1 MWNVTN
7 FYNDN
12 CQNDSLLLHNLLFR
26 MLKLHTVSYQIL
38 LWPWPQEGLE
48 WGYIK
53 QTNKQTTTNK
63 QQTNNKQTNNKQTNK
78 STSPISLWKTTW
90 SYLPSC
96 WYKNKKGRLIFILA
110 LFQDL
115 YIVARNEATTE
126 FLLSWEAEL
135 VYLHAWVQVHS
146 SHHCTN

>member
-1 MWNVTN
+1 MAPGRLGMRLHKTN
-7 FYNDN
+7 
-12 CQNDSLLLHNLLFR
+12 
-26 MLKLHTVSYQIL
+26 
-38 LWPWPQEGLE
+38 
-48 WGYIK
+48 K
-53 QTNKQTTTNK
+53 QTNKQQQTNK
-63 QQTNNKQTNNKQTNK
+63 NTNNKQTNKIQTNK

-96 WYKNKKGRLIFILA
+96 WYKNKKWRLIFILA

-135 VYLHAWVQVHS
+135 VYLHA
-146 SHHCTN
+146 